1 MTKHGAFFVYGGQA
15 PKEDFT
21 IINNEDYKLKVRKSW
36 VEASKCWHIEFYS
49 QSVLDTRYEMFLT
62 QEELKQLKE
71 FL

>member
-1 MTKHGAFFVYGGQA
+1 MAKHGAFFVYGGQA
-15 PKEDFT
+15 PKEDFV
-21 IINNEDYKLKVRKSW
+21 IINNEDYKLKVRKVW

-62 QEELKQLKE
+62 HEELKQLKE

>member
-1 MTKHGAFFVYGGQA
+1 MRQGQFMVYSQGA
-15 PKEDFT
+15 PKEELT
-21 IINNEDYKLKVRKSW
+21 IINNEDYKLKVRKVW

-62 QEELKQLKE
+62 HEELKQLKE